1 MFSSILLTLLVV
13 MLLCASEDELYTFSE
28 LLYVS
33 VFKVSSVKEELFIVV
48 SLS

>member
-1 MFSSILLTLLVV
+1 
-13 MLLCASEDELYTFSE
+13 LYTFSE

-48 SLS
+48 SLSWIALFKIL